1 MIEEEKKQSYLTKAD
16 RFLIEKY
23 QIDGIGIGV
32 CIAVLL
38 MNFIDGGSWGVF
50 AFGVIVLAMIVFGTI
65 KKTNQFD
72 TFVEPEGDNT

>member
-1 MIEEEKKQSYLTKAD
+1 MTEEEKQSYLTKAD

-32 CIAVLL
+32 CITVLL
-38 MNFIDGGSWGVF
+38 INFFDGGSWGVF
-50 AFGVIVLAMIVFGTI
+50 AFGVIMLVMIVFGTI

-72 TFVEPEGDNT
+72 TFVEPEGDQS